1 MKRQPLWSDTEIDC
15 ELRGCYGSGIVL
27 RYDSVLPL
35 IRQIRDDL
43 QAALDKRT
51 QTCMYLLRANGRL
64 RQRIAELER
73 ALAITQL
80 GYDVAIAQLEGAN
93 DERTD

>member
-1 MKRQPLWSDTEIDC
+1 
-15 ELRGCYGSGIVL
+15 
-27 RYDSVLPL
+27 
-35 IRQIRDDL
+35 
-43 QAALDKRT
+43 
-51 QTCMYLLRANGRL
+51 MYLLRANGRL